1 MDYIRDTLY
10 KHDTFQVFEVMI
22 GSIFAGY
29 LVADMNPKF
38 LNEFNKFHYQL
49 LVTFLI
55 FNQKFNKTGIEFVS
69 FYTLLFVLILR
80 SVKVIINSVYDD
92 EKNT

>member
-55 FNQKFNKTGIEFVS
+55 FNQKFNNFVYIHIN
-69 FYTLLFVLILR
+69 FYSESKFVRKRYI
-80 SVKVIINSVYDD
+80 
-92 EKNT
+92 

>member
-10 KHDTFQVFEVMI
+10 KHDTVQVFEVMI

-29 LVADMNPKF
+29 LVTDMNPKF
-38 LNEFNKFHYQL
+38 LNEFNKFHYQF

-55 FNQKFNKTGIEFVS
+55 FNQKFNKTG
-69 FYTLLFVLILR
+69 
-80 SVKVIINSVYDD
+80 D
-92 EKNT
+92 